1 MKRGVGLVLSAL
13 GIGIATTILL
23 TLASYVADK
32 VGLPS
37 LSNLLSWPNS
47 LLQTTAP
54 CFPVATDRA
63 GRTICEGTPLNFVA
77 FMASFPLSIAAYSAI
92 AYFILRRRARR
103 GT

>member
-1 MKRGVGLVLSAL
+1 MKRGVELVLPAV

-23 TLASYVADK
+23 TLASYVVDK

-47 LLQTTAP
+47 LLQITAP
-54 CFPVATDRA
+54 CFPVATDGT
-63 GRTICEGTPLNFVA
+63 GRTICEGTPLNLVA
-77 FMASFPLSIAAYSAI
+77 FMASFPLSIVAYSAI

-103 GT
+103 GI